1 MTKNS
6 NYEEREH
13 SLGEEEMERKARDNE
28 KMRGTDKQ
36 NNPRNSIA
44 IYEDGRG
51 MEGWH
56 RTGTQDK

>member
-1 MTKNS
+1 MKKES
-6 NYEEREH
+6 IVSKVKR
-13 SLGEEEMERKARDNE
+13 EEEMERKARDNE

>member
-1 MTKNS
+1 MKKES
-6 NYEEREH
+6 IVSKVKR
-13 SLGEEEMERKARDNE
+13 EEEMERKARDNE

-51 MEGWH
+51 IEGWH
-56 RTGTQDK
+56 RTRTQDK